1 MKRMLIILSALTV
14 LLAGCASAPAQ
25 QGSAIEMRVS
35 DGWIEY
41 TNDGQTWTQLVA
53 LDELKGEDGQ
63 DGADGENSPSAAGS
77 SSSDVQVVQGEKGD
91 KGDKGDPGAAGPTG
105 AQGEKGDTGAQGP
118 AGETIVIAPQPTNTP
133 SDLQLES
140 LSIGGQPF
148 VGTSGDYVVLVA
160 CFSPSD
166 STPAFEWSCSG
177 GEILGNTETVLFVA
191 PANDSFTDKT
201 YDIHCYGNC
210 RRQNRLQ
217 RYRGEGTAGPH
228 RSTNSDA
235 HSCPHTQANC
245 HSDSGSHRCSNHCTD
260 SGTNGCAHT
269 RTCPNRSPG
278 SYRGTCISV
287 VSQFCCVNRHFKA
300 SSKAYSKQKA
310 FPNMSAFGFF

>member
-166 STPAFEWSCSG
+166 STPAFEWGCSG

-201 YDIHCYGNC
+201 YTVTV
-210 RRQNRLQ
+210 
-217 RYRGEGTAGPH
+217 TAGGKTA
-228 RSTNSDA
+228 SKDIVVKGQ
-235 HSCPHTQANC
+235 QAP
-245 HSDSGSHRCSNHCTD
+245 TEVP
-260 SGTNGCAHT
+260 TPMPTVAPT
-269 RTCPNRSPG
+269 PKPTATPTPAP
-278 SYRGTCISV
+278 TAAPTAV
-287 VSQFCCVNRHFKA
+287 PTPAPTVAPTPEPAPTEVPA
-300 SSKAYSKQKA
+300 PTEAPV
-310 FPNMSAFGFF
+310 FPW

>member
-53 LDELKGEDGQ
+53 LDELKGEDSQ

-91 KGDKGDPGAAGPTG
+91 KGDKGDPGAAGPAG

-201 YDIHCYGNC
+201 YTVTV
-210 RRQNRLQ
+210 
-217 RYRGEGTAGPH
+217 TAGGKTA
-228 RSTNSDA
+228 SKDIVVKGQ
-235 HSCPHTQANC
+235 QAP
-245 HSDSGSHRCSNHCTD
+245 TEVP
-260 SGTNGCAHT
+260 TPMPTVAPT
-269 RTCPNRSPG
+269 PKPTATPTPAP
-278 SYRGTCISV
+278 TAAPTAV
-287 VSQFCCVNRHFKA
+287 PTPAPTVAPTPVPTEPPA
-300 SSKAYSKQKA
+300 PTEAPA
-310 FPNMSAFGFF
+310 FPW

>member
-63 DGADGENSPSAAGS
+63 DAADGENSPSAAGS

-201 YDIHCYGNC
+201 YTVTV
-210 RRQNRLQ
+210 
-217 RYRGEGTAGPH
+217 TAGGKTA
-228 RSTNSDA
+228 SKD
-235 HSCPHTQANC
+235 
-245 HSDSGSHRCSNHCTD
+245 
-260 SGTNGCAHT
+260 
-269 RTCPNRSPG
+269 
-278 SYRGTCISV
+278 IV
-287 VSQFCCVNRHFKA
+287 VKGRPLPTAAPTPAPTAAPTPAPTAAPTPKPTAAPTAVPTPA
-300 SSKAYSKQKA
+300 PTVAPTPEPA
-310 FPNMSAFGFF
+310 PTEVPAPTEAPVFPW

>member
-201 YDIHCYGNC
+201 YTVTV
-210 RRQNRLQ
+210 
-217 RYRGEGTAGPH
+217 TAGGKTA
-228 RSTNSDA
+228 SKD
-235 HSCPHTQANC
+235 
-245 HSDSGSHRCSNHCTD
+245 
-260 SGTNGCAHT
+260 
-269 RTCPNRSPG
+269 
-278 SYRGTCISV
+278 IV
-287 VSQFCCVNRHFKA
+287 VKGRPLPTAAQTPAPTAAPTPAPTAAPTPKPTAAPTAVPTPA
-300 SSKAYSKQKA
+300 PTVAPTPEPA
-310 FPNMSAFGFF
+310 PTEVPAPTEAPVFPW

>member
-53 LDELKGEDGQ
+53 LEELKGEDGQ
-63 DGADGENSPSAAGS
+63 DGADGENSPSAAVS

-91 KGDKGDPGAAGPTG
+91 KGDKGDPGAAGPAG

-201 YDIHCYGNC
+201 YTVTV
-210 RRQNRLQ
+210 
-217 RYRGEGTAGPH
+217 TAGGKTA
-228 RSTNSDA
+228 SKDIVVKGQ
-235 HSCPHTQANC
+235 QAPTEVPTPMPTVAPTLKPTATPTPAPTAAPTAVPTPAPTVAPTPVPTEPPVPTEAPVF
-245 HSDSGSHRCSNHCTD
+245 SW
-260 SGTNGCAHT
+260 
-269 RTCPNRSPG
+269 
-278 SYRGTCISV
+278 
-287 VSQFCCVNRHFKA
+287 
-300 SSKAYSKQKA
+300 
-310 FPNMSAFGFF
+310 

>member
-63 DGADGENSPSAAGS
+63 DGADGENFPSAAGS

-191 PANDSFTDKT
+191 PANNSFTDKT
-201 YDIHCYGNC
+201 YTVTV
-210 RRQNRLQ
+210 
-217 RYRGEGTAGPH
+217 TAGGKTA
-228 RSTNSDA
+228 SKD
-235 HSCPHTQANC
+235 
-245 HSDSGSHRCSNHCTD
+245 
-260 SGTNGCAHT
+260 
-269 RTCPNRSPG
+269 
-278 SYRGTCISV
+278 IV
-287 VSQFCCVNRHFKA
+287 VKGRPLPTAAPTPAPTAAPTPAPTAAPTPKPTAAPTAVPTPA
-300 SSKAYSKQKA
+300 PTVAPTPEPA
-310 FPNMSAFGFF
+310 PTEVPAPTEAPVFPW

>member
-63 DGADGENSPSAAGS
+63 DGADGENSPLAAGS

-166 STPAFEWSCSG
+166 STPAFKWSCSG

-201 YDIHCYGNC
+201 YTVTV
-210 RRQNRLQ
+210 
-217 RYRGEGTAGPH
+217 TAGGKTA
-228 RSTNSDA
+228 SKD
-235 HSCPHTQANC
+235 
-245 HSDSGSHRCSNHCTD
+245 
-260 SGTNGCAHT
+260 
-269 RTCPNRSPG
+269 
-278 SYRGTCISV
+278 IV
-287 VSQFCCVNRHFKA
+287 VKGQQPPTEVPTPMPTVAPTPKPTA
-300 SSKAYSKQKA
+300 APTPTATPTPKPTAA
-310 FPNMSAFGFF
+310 PTAVPTPAPTVAPTPEPTEPPVPTEAPVFPW

>member
-1 MKRMLIILSALTV
+1 MKQMLIILSALTV

-166 STPAFEWSCSG
+166 STPAFEWSCSD

-201 YDIHCYGNC
+201 YTVTV
-210 RRQNRLQ
+210 
-217 RYRGEGTAGPH
+217 TAGGKTA
-228 RSTNSDA
+228 SKD
-235 HSCPHTQANC
+235 
-245 HSDSGSHRCSNHCTD
+245 
-260 SGTNGCAHT
+260 
-269 RTCPNRSPG
+269 
-278 SYRGTCISV
+278 IV
-287 VSQFCCVNRHFKA
+287 VKGQQPPTEVPTPMPTVAPTPKPTA
-300 SSKAYSKQKA
+300 TPTPAPTAAPTPKPTAA
-310 FPNMSAFGFF
+310 PTAVPTPAPTVAPTPVPTEPPAPTEAPVFPW

>member
-41 TNDGQTWTQLVA
+41 TNDGQTWTQLVT

-63 DGADGENSPSAAGS
+63 DGVDEENSPSAAGS

-91 KGDKGDPGAAGPTG
+91 KGDKGDPGAAGPAG

-160 CFSPSD
+160 CFSPSG

-201 YDIHCYGNC
+201 YTVTV
-210 RRQNRLQ
+210 
-217 RYRGEGTAGPH
+217 TAGGKTA
-228 RSTNSDA
+228 SKD
-235 HSCPHTQANC
+235 
-245 HSDSGSHRCSNHCTD
+245 
-260 SGTNGCAHT
+260 
-269 RTCPNRSPG
+269 
-278 SYRGTCISV
+278 IV
-287 VSQFCCVNRHFKA
+287 VKGQQPPTEVPTPMPTVAPPTATPTPAPTAAPTPKPTA
-300 SSKAYSKQKA
+300 APTA
-310 FPNMSAFGFF
+310 VPTPAPTVAPTPVPTEPPAPTEAPVFPW

>member
-25 QGSAIEMRVS
+25 QSSAIEMRVS

-63 DGADGENSPSAAGS
+63 DGADGENSPSAAVS

-91 KGDKGDPGAAGPTG
+91 KGDKGDPGAAGPAG

-201 YDIHCYGNC
+201 YTVTV
-210 RRQNRLQ
+210 
-217 RYRGEGTAGPH
+217 TAGGKTA
-228 RSTNSDA
+228 SKDIVVKGQ
-235 HSCPHTQANC
+235 QAPTEVPTPMPTVAPTLKPTATPTPAPTAAPTAVPTPAPTVAPTPVPTEPPVPTEAPVF
-245 HSDSGSHRCSNHCTD
+245 SW
-260 SGTNGCAHT
+260 
-269 RTCPNRSPG
+269 
-278 SYRGTCISV
+278 
-287 VSQFCCVNRHFKA
+287 
-300 SSKAYSKQKA
+300 
-310 FPNMSAFGFF
+310 